1 MPTKTLFVILY
12 TALVIAANYYI
23 TSGMITDTVLIAA
36 CTILIP
42 VLLFRHERKYFV
54 SLKNNWGSTAG
65 ISLLLG
71 CIFAAVYTVEFYFH
85 NVTIIIFGV
94 PLATLYKAMARLFA
108 FLFTLSFGI
117 NICVLVLYDFF
128 RIKPSST
135 L

>member
-12 TALVIAANYYI
+12 TALVIAANYFFP
-23 TSGMITDTVLIAA
+23 TGRITDTVLIAT

-42 VLLFRHERKYFV
+42 VLLFRHDRKYFV
-54 SLKNNWGSTAG
+54 SLKNNWGSTVG

-85 NVTIIIFGV
+85 HVTIIIFGV

-108 FLFTLSFGI
+108 FLFILSFSI

-128 RIKPSST
+128 RIRPSST